1 MAALSTSD
9 IAILGVGIV
18 AAAVY
23 LFKDQLFAAK
33 AKSAPLPASR
43 LAAGGGN
50 PRDFIATMKETV
62 RVCSAQSGTS
72 EITDSPCHVV

>member
-1 MAALSTSD
+1 MAALSNSD

-33 AKSAPLPASR
+33 PKSTALPSSK
-43 LAAGGGN
+43 LSAGSGN

-62 RVCSAQSGTS
+62 SVL
-72 EITDSPCHVV
+72 